1 MATTEPRLLGGRY
14 ELGSVIGYGGMA
26 EVFASRDTRLDRE
39 VAVKV
44 LRADLARDP
53 SFLSRFRREA
63 QSAAGLNHPNIVAVY
78 DTGEDTVD
86 GIEHVPY
93 IVMEY
98 VAGRT
103 LRDVLAEDGRLL
115 PRRAMEIVAEVTSA
129 LEYSH
134 RAGIVHRDIKPG
146 NVMLT
151 PTGEIKVMDFGIAR
165 AAAAASSTMTQTAQ
179 VLGTAQYLS
188 PEQARGEHVDAR
200 SDIYSTGCLL
210 YELLTGVPPFRGESA
225 VAVAYQH
232 VREDPLPPS
241 QLDPDLPPS
250 VDAVVLKAMA
260 KNPANRYQDAA
271 EMRADLERAAAGRR
285 VEAPSVLA
293 QDATTTLPAASPT
306 TVLLR
311 PDDDD
316 RRGRRTAAYIA
327 LGIAVIAVMV
337 IAALIAKGVFS
348 DTTKSVHA
356 PKVVGLSQA
365 QAEQKIEGL
374 GLKVGKVTPTPIG
387 QDGNTLDKGLVYRQD
402 PADGITVKEHGTIN
416 IFVST
421 GIQTVTVPSDLVGKT
436 LDDAKAELA
445 ALHLT
450 ANVIQDNVP
459 GTAGT
464 VLSVPAAGQ
473 TVNAG
478 TTIDLRVVSGSQQVP
493 SVIGKSEADARQTLE
508 AAGFDVAIDP
518 DRQPDSSAPGTVV
531 SQTPQGSQLNGTTI
545 TLTLSSGPPETT
557 PPPTSPPPTTTPPTS
572 TTPTT
577 PVPPS
582 A

>member
-1 MATTEPRLLGGRY
+1 
-14 ELGSVIGYGGMA
+14 MA

-572 TTPTT
+572 STPTT

>member
-1 MATTEPRLLGGRY
+1 
-14 ELGSVIGYGGMA
+14 MA